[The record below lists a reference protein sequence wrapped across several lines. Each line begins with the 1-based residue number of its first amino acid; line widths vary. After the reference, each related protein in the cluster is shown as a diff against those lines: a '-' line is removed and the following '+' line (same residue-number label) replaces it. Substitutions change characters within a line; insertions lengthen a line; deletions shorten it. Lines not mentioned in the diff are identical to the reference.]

1 MTKVY
6 SITAKLSACSNLTLD
21 FQKCRG
27 SPIEFVFGRIW
38 HPFPLCCLCALA
50 KGLKLKCFYLQEKT
64 SLHLQSSRENYRSTS
79 WRIAHKRLII
89 RIYFPS
95 QELLEHSTKRVL
107 KKMFNLLRLLIP
119 LGFYIH
125 APLLHYMYT
134 SICLVL
140 NKEPQQKTTVNFSLG
155 QLCSRVFF
163 SYLFL

>member
-64 SLHLQSSRENYRSTS
+64 SLHLQSSREKLSKHLVEDCTQTLDNTNLLPVARTFRTFHKTS
-79 WRIAHKRLII
+79 
-89 RIYFPS
+89 
-95 QELLEHSTKRVL
+95 L

-134 SICLVL
+134 SICLML
-140 NKEPQQKTTVNFSLG
+140 NKEPQQKNYGKL
-155 QLCSRVFF
+155 QSRSVM
-163 SYLFL
+163 L

>member
-64 SLHLQSSRENYRSTS
+64 SLHLQSSREKLSKHLVEDCTQTLDNTNLLPVARTFRTFHKTS
-79 WRIAHKRLII
+79 LKKNVQFVAFTDTL
-89 RIYFPS
+89 
-95 QELLEHSTKRVL
+95 RVL
-107 KKMFNLLRLLIP
+107 HTRSAAALYVHL
-119 LGFYIH
+119 
-125 APLLHYMYT
+125 
-134 SICLVL
+134 
-140 NKEPQQKTTVNFSLG
+140 
-155 QLCSRVFF
+155 
-163 SYLFL
+163 YLFGVKWRTPTKKLR